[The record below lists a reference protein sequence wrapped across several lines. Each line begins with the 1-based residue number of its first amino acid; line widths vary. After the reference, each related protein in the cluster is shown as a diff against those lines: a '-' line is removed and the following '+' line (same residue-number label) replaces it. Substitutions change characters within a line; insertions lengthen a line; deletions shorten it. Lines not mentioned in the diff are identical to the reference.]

1 MSLTL
6 AQFHKHL
13 GGDALKPVYLLAGD
27 EHLLLLEA
35 ADALRARARA
45 LGYSEREAQAACKEL
60 PPDIGVSDG
69 IRAALKKLSRA

>member
-1 MSLTL
+1 MPRGAATEAARARRGSPGAIGMSLTL

-13 GGDALKPVYLLAGD
+13 GGDALKPVYLLAGE

-45 LGYSEREAQAACKEL
+45 LG
-60 PPDIGVSDG
+60 
-69 IRAALKKLSRA
+69 